1 MMGALGIPEKTRSK
15 KESVIIKLVWN
26 RRNQEEVKLAEEK
39 FKKNIRS
46 GWMAYSINADRE
58 KVQIFTFN
66 PALKEIFLIPLVEGG

>member
-1 MMGALGIPEKTRSK
+1 MEALGIPEKTRSK

-39 FKKNIRS
+39 FKKYIRS